1 MQPANE
7 FNEKEERNTLNKE
20 QVGRPRWT
28 ANFCA
33 KISAN
38 VVFNDR
44 RQNRGRHPGGSHSS
58 SQIGPVK
65 ELMACF
71 HRELRSGVVRLGVI
85 R

>member
-1 MQPANE
+1 MSSNNHLTQY
-7 FNEKEERNTLNKE
+7 
-20 QVGRPRWT
+20 
-28 ANFCA
+28 
-33 KISAN
+33 SAN

-71 HRELRSGVVRLGVI
+71 RRELRSGAVRLGVE
-85 R
+85 RSGVVRSGAVRYGWVRYG